1 MKRMLSILMCLLLL
15 LTAAGCGGSPSAAAS
30 GSSAQTEGA
39 PAEATT
45 EPTPEPT
52 PAPTPEPTPEP
63 TPVPLEIL
71 GQRCSS
77 ADETVDLAGMSDE
90 DAASVAEALRQMPAL
105 RSIRLGSEKTAPL
118 SWDSISLLH
127 EAAPGAEIDYE
138 FQLNGRRFNLRD
150 EVLDLKH
157 QRMSDEGAL
166 VKQIA
171 DCMVNLR
178 KLDMDG
184 CGVSNEAM
192 EKLRDSLPAVEVI
205 WRINF
210 GRYYSVRTD
219 VEMILASAPEKAGN
233 LIHNNVYD
241 LRYCTKVKY
250 LDLGHNNH
258 LDTIEFCRYMPEL
271 EVAILAMNN
280 VEDFSPLADCPKLEY
295 LELFHT
301 RLHDLR
307 PLSGLKEL
315 KYLNIAYDFAIRDIS
330 PLYELTQLERLW
342 IGMHVPVSPEQI
354 AQMQRCAPGCVIN
367 TTASDPTEEGWRDHT
382 SPDGTPGRYSILRDQ
397 FGDYQTSAFSFSWND
412 PDYSAGGSEA
422 ADRDAIKEFEFIRP
436 T

>member
-1 MKRMLSILMCLLLL
+1 MKRLLSTLMCLLLL
-15 LTAAGCGGSPSAAAS
+15 LSAAGCAGPSPAAAS
-30 GSSAQTEGA
+30 DRPAQTTEA
-39 PAEATT
+39 PAE
-45 EPTPEPT
+45 PEP
-52 PAPTPEPTPEP
+52 APEP

-71 GQRCSS
+71 GRSCSS
-77 ADETVDLAGMSDE
+77 ADETVELAGMSDT
-90 DAASVAEALRQMPAL
+90 DAEAVAEALRQMPAL

-127 EAAPGAEIDYE
+127 DAAPEAEIDYE
-138 FQLNGRRFNLRD
+138 FKINGHSFNLRD

-157 QRMSDEGAL
+157 LRMDDEGAL

-171 DCMVNLR
+171 DCMVNL
-178 KLDMDG
+178 KTLDMDG

-192 EKLRDSLPAVEVI
+192 AALRDSLPAVEVI
-205 WRINF
+205 WRVNF
-210 GRYYSVRTD
+210 GRHYSVRTN
-219 VEMILASAPEKAGN
+219 VEMILASAPQKAGN

-250 LDLGHNNH
+250 LDLGHNEH
-258 LDTIEFCRYMPEL
+258 LDTIEFCRYMPDL

-307 PLSGLKEL
+307 PLAGLKNL
-315 KYLNIAYDFAIRDIS
+315 KYLNVAYDFAVRDIS

-342 IGMHVPVSPEQI
+342 FGRHVPVSPEQI
-354 AQMQRCAPGCVIN
+354 EEMQRCAPNCVIN
-367 TTASDPTEEGWRDHT
+367 TTANDPTEEGWRDHT
-382 SPDGTPGRYSILRDQ
+382 APDGTPGRYSILREQ
-397 FGDYQTSAFSFSWND
+397 FGYYTDSAFSFSWND
-412 PDYSAGGSEA
+412 PDYAAGGSEEPES
-422 ADRDAIKEFEFIRP
+422 DGKYEFQFVRP